1 MKLSPK
7 NPPSKIYLQFY
18 GCDKAELKTIDCGP
32 AEEISWCVDK
42 IYDTDIEYVRA
53 QPKHDWRRTS
63 QTVQAE
69 ADYSRGK
76 QATGTEADLLRYA
89 LMQGRRNP

>member
-1 MKLSPK
+1 MKIPD
-7 NPPSKIYLQFY
+7 KIYLQCY
-18 GCDKAELKTIDCGP
+18 GTDED
-32 AEEISWCVDK
+32 ESDVSWCTSK
-42 IYDTDIEYVRA
+42 IFDTDIEYVRA

-89 LMQGRRNP
+89 LMQGRRNL

>member
-1 MKLSPK
+1 MRVPY
-7 NPPSKIYLQFY
+7 KIYLQYY
-18 GCDKAELKTIDCGP
+18 GTDEDALP
-32 AEEISWCVDK
+32 
-42 IYDTDIEYVRA
+42 TDIEYVRA